1 MEQYDLIAPVT
12 PRRSREQIV
21 SLCLLVPLFYLTV
34 GHAAGLPLPA
44 ALDQGAG
51 MLVLA
56 LIQLVLTLSVCWLNR
71 TVLQNG
77 LREAL
82 RLRPGR
88 CLTPA
93 LGAAVALVWG
103 LVALVQ
109 LIAGLAG
116 GTLPAGPAPCSIG
129 FGSAGAILSLTGAG
143 ILWQDKLLGRAAEV
157 LPRRLGCLPRTAT
170 VAREGKAVRVSAD
183 TLQPGDIFLVRPGS
197 RFPAD
202 GVVLEGSSCVVE
214 APLTGEDTPVNKTVG
229 DHVSAGTLN
238 QTSALACQAERV
250 GDGVNLARAVQLA
263 RHTVWH
269 GGSLRR
275 TADRYC
281 GLLTLAV
288 LGVALVTLVVWLLA
302 GQPVSAALTRA
313 VCVLAV
319 GCPGA
324 LCLAVPA
331 VLLTAGRE
339 GLDHGVLFYR
349 TDALET
355 IGAVNTMVL
364 DKTGTVTTGAPG
376 VVEVV
381 GTRNVPA
388 KFLLGLAAGL
398 EAGSDDPLAKAV
410 LRKARADGVRYRPAA
425 DLQAMP
431 GGVMGKVAGKIMAG
445 GTEEFIRS
453 QCDLTEDLAQ
463 AGRRL
468 VASGATPL
476 YFSLD
481 RHAAGVIGVADAVRP
496 SSKDAIAALHA
507 LGIRVVLMTGDDP
520 ASAAR
525 IAGLVG
531 LQEADVLYGVQP
543 DTRLAELR
551 SLRAMGTVAMVSEP
565 CPDAAPLDSADIGV
579 AVGAGQGLD
588 ASPAPVVLLRGDL
601 TGLPAAVQLSR
612 RTSDALRRSLMWT
625 GVWHLVCLVLAAV
638 CPLPGPVLATAVAG
652 ASCAGLLSKLLPAAG
667 ARTTPDPEEDRDG
680 NAPEAK

>member
-71 TVLQNG
+71 AVLQNG

-116 GTLPAGPAPCSIG
+116 GHPRCRACPLQHRFRVGGGNSLADRRRHPLAGQTAGPGGGGSAPPSWLPAPHRHGGPGGQGGAGFRRHPAARGHLSGPAG
-129 FGSAGAILSLTGAG
+129 
-143 ILWQDKLLGRAAEV
+143 GRAS
-157 LPRRLGCLPRTAT
+157 RRTAWCW
-170 VAREGKAVRVSAD
+170 R
-183 TLQPGDIFLVRPGS
+183 
-197 RFPAD
+197 
-202 GVVLEGSSCVVE
+202 GSSCVVE

-288 LGVALVTLVVWLLA
+288 LGVALVALVVWLLA

-355 IGAVNTMVL
+355 IGTVNTMVL

-376 VVEVV
+376 V
-381 GTRNVPA
+381 GGGGGHPQRARQVPA
-388 KFLLGLAAGL
+388 GPGCR
-398 EAGSDDPLAKAV
+398 AGSRQRRPAGQGGAAQGP
-410 LRKARADGVRYRPAA
+410 RRRGCATAPAA

-453 QCDLTEDLAQ
+453 QCDLTEDWP
-463 AGRRL
+463 RR
-468 VASGATPL
+468 A
-476 YFSLD
+476 
-481 RHAAGVIGVADAVRP
+481 AAGGLRRN
-496 SSKDAIAALHA
+496 AAL
-507 LGIRVVLMTGDDP
+507 LL
-520 ASAAR
+520 
-525 IAGLVG
+525 AG
-531 LQEADVLYGVQP
+531 P
-543 DTRLAELR
+543 TLR
-551 SLRAMGTVAMVSEP
+551 
-565 CPDAAPLDSADIGV
+565 
-579 AVGAGQGLD
+579 
-588 ASPAPVVLLRGDL
+588 
-601 TGLPAAVQLSR
+601 
-612 RTSDALRRSLMWT
+612 
-625 GVWHLVCLVLAAV
+625 
-638 CPLPGPVLATAVAG
+638 
-652 ASCAGLLSKLLPAAG
+652 
-667 ARTTPDPEEDRDG
+667 
-680 NAPEAK
+680 